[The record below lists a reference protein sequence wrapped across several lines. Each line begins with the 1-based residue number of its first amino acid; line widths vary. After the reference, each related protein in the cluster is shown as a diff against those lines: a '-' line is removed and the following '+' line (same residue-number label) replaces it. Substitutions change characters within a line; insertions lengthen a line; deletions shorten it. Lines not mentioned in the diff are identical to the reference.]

1 MTYVIEIKETSES
14 KPLIE
19 HLRTLKYV
27 KVKKAERKSSSS
39 GEIVASLKKSEKS
52 KRIPWQDAKKQI
64 ASWK

>member
-1 MTYVIEIKETSES
+1 MTYHLEIKETVES

-27 KVKKAERKSSSS
+27 KVSKRERKSMSDA
-39 GEIVASLKKSEKS
+39 EIRKAVKKSEKS
-52 KRIPWQDAKKQI
+52 KRISWSKAKQEI

>member
-1 MTYVIEIKETSES
+1 MTYLVEIEEPTES

-27 KVKKAERKSSSS
+27 RMKKADHKSEAAEIIKAIRKSERS
-39 GEIVASLKKSEKS
+39 GKIKWS
-52 KRIPWQDAKKQI
+52 DAKRKI

>member
-1 MTYVIEIKETSES
+1 MTYFVEIKETAES

-27 KVKKAERKSSSS
+27 RMKKVNGKTEAADIVKALRKSERSQK
-39 GEIVASLKKSEKS
+39 LKWS
-52 KRIPWQDAKKQI
+52 DAKRKI